1 VLINDIL
8 TITISTRNAQKD
20 TMSED
25 DFPAAPDED
34 PTAESE
40 KRRGRRALDRM
51 DPDEVAIEPKDDQGM
66 LEKGAQTT

>member
-1 VLINDIL
+1 
-8 TITISTRNAQKD
+8 
-20 TMSED
+20 MSED
-25 DFPAAPDED
+25 DFPATPDED